1 MKILITGCAGFIGSH
16 LAERFL
22 KENNNYVIGI
32 DCFDDFYDSNIKW
45 SNVKPLFEYRN
56 RFVLIHDRI
65 ENINFSSLDFDII
78 IHLAAVPG
86 VRNSIKNPLKTFDSN
101 VMSTVYL
108 LQNTFEKC
116 KKFIFASS
124 SSVYGNN
131 KTPFSINDIIDYPIS
146 QYAASKK
153 AGELICHTYSHLY
166 GLNVTCL
173 RFFTVYGPRQRPD
186 LAINKFIKS
195 IYKEEEIEIFG
206 DGQTSR
212 DYTYIDDI
220 VDGIISAIKHCKG
233 YSIFNLGND
242 LPIKLL
248 DLVNKIASIID
259 NKPIIKFI
267 SKQPGDVESTWADI
281 SHTRSALNYNPKVK
295 LTEGLQRQFNWFKS
309 CL

>member
-1 MKILITGCAGFIGSH
+1 
-16 LAERFL
+16 
-22 KENNNYVIGI
+22 
-32 DCFDDFYDSNIKW
+32 
-45 SNVKPLFEYRN
+45 
-56 RFVLIHDRI
+56 
-65 ENINFSSLDFDII
+65 
-78 IHLAAVPG
+78 
-86 VRNSIKNPLKTFDSN
+86 
-101 VMSTVYL
+101 
-108 LQNTFEKC
+108 
-116 KKFIFASS
+116 
-124 SSVYGNN
+124 
-131 KTPFSINDIIDYPIS
+131 
-146 QYAASKK
+146 
-153 AGELICHTYSHLY
+153 
-166 GLNVTCL
+166 
-173 RFFTVYGPRQRPD
+173 VYGPRQRPD